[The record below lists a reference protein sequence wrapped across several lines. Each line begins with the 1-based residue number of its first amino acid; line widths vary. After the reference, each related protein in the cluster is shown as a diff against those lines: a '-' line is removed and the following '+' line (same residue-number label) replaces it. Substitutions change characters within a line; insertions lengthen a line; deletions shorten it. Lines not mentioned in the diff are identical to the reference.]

1 MKCDRCGAET
11 RVRHL
16 LAIPRVESDPWDNL
30 HTVPGSAHVL
40 WVCSRCNGGSPAQK
54 PQRTTDAWGAC
65 LICGWSDVR
74 CHCDD
79 I

>member
-16 LAIPRVESDPWDNL
+16 LAIPRVASDPRANL
-30 HTVPGSAHVL
+30 YTVPDSAHVL
-40 WVCSRCNGGSPAQK
+40 WTCSRCNGNRPAQK
-54 PQRTTDAWGAC
+54 PLRRTDARGAC

-74 CHCDD
+74 CRCDD

>member
-11 RVRHL
+11 PVRHL
-16 LAIPRVESDPWDNL
+16 LAIPRVESDPPDNL
-30 HTVPGSAHVL
+30 HTVPDSAPVL
-40 WVCSRCNGGSPAQK
+40 LVCNRCNGGRPAQK
-54 PQRTTDAWGAC
+54 PQRTTDAWGTC
-65 LICGWSDVR
+65 LICGLSGVR